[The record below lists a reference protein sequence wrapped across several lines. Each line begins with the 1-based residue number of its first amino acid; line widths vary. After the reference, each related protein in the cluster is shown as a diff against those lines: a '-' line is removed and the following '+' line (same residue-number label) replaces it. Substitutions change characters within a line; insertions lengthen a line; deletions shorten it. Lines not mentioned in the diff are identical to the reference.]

1 MHTSIMFSKAEK
13 QLAMNLSNQEIQR
26 IREFKR

>member
-1 MHTSIMFSKAEK
+1 MRTSIMFSKAEK
-13 QLAMNLSNQEIQR
+13 QLATKLSNQEIQW